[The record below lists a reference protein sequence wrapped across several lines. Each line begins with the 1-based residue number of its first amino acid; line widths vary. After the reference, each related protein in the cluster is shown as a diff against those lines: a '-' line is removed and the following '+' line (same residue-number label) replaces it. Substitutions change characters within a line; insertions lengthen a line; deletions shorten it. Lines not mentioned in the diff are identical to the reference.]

1 MKNITRPKRFYYL
14 ATFFGIFVIF
24 LYGPMFTIVTL
35 SFQGPQGGLTF
46 PMNGISTF
54 WFERLWEGVGV
65 IDIWRGFRRSIY
77 LGLVVMMLT
86 VIFSLL
92 AGLAFR
98 KRFFGESFLFF
109 VVVSSL
115 IMPSIVVSLGIG
127 LEFQM
132 IDDFLIL
139 LSEKFDI
146 AMLSDFETST
156 GLYTSALGA
165 HLTWTLPFG
174 LLIMF
179 AIFNRFNPS
188 HEEAAKDLGANNLQT
203 IWHVVIPII
212 APSLVGIALFG
223 FTLSYDELAR
233 TQQAAGSQN
242 TLPLDLQGL
251 TTTVTTPEIYALGT
265 VTLAFSFAI
274 IFSTLFVV
282 NFLQRKR
289 SSHGSDAGK
298 GMI

>member
-115 IMPSIVVSLGIG
+115 IMPSIVVSLKRH
-127 LEFQM
+127 LPV
-132 IDDFLIL
+132 L
-139 LSEKFDI
+139 KFPR
-146 AMLSDFETST
+146 LR
-156 GLYTSALGA
+156 GA
-165 HLTWTLPFG
+165 HLCV
-174 LLIMF
+174 
-179 AIFNRFNPS
+179 A
-188 HEEAAKDLGANNLQT
+188 
-203 IWHVVIPII
+203 
-212 APSLVGIALFG
+212 
-223 FTLSYDELAR
+223 
-233 TQQAAGSQN
+233 AAGLFS
-242 TLPLDLQGL
+242 
-251 TTTVTTPEIYALGT
+251 VVAI
-265 VTLAFSFAI
+265 LA
-274 IFSTLFVV
+274 
-282 NFLQRKR
+282 
-289 SSHGSDAGK
+289 GP
-298 GMI
+298 